1 VDELEDKEGGAGGQG
16 EGGGEEDGDGEGEA
30 LGTRLG
36 AKRKVCTYS
45 VAKETYSRSKT
56 DLL

>member
-1 VDELEDKEGGAGGQG
+1 MDELEDKEGGAGGQG

-36 AKRKVCTYS
+36 AKRKVCTY
-45 VAKETYSRSKT
+45 Y
-56 DLL
+56 